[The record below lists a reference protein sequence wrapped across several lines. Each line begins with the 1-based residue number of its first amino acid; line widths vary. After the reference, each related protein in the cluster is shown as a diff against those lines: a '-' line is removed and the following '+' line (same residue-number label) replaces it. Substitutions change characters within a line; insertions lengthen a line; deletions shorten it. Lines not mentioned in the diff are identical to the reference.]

1 MSLVEWNAK
10 REIQVLVDKENDHRA
25 KLAAKI
31 ADMKPAPS
39 AIDDARHSK
48 SVSKDGRPTSQTS
61 VLESEL
67 LELQQIQQT
76 PVKTASEIYA
86 EREGKLAG

>member
-10 REIQVLVDKENDHRA
+10 CEIQVLVDRENDRRA

-31 ADMKPAPS
+31 AEMKPALP
-39 AIDDARHSK
+39 ATDDTRHTK

-61 VLESEL
+61 LLESEL
-67 LELQQIQQT
+67 LELQQIQQS
-76 PVKTASEIYA
+76 PVKSASEMYA
-86 EREGKLAG
+86 EQEGKLAC